1 MHLLLEVIR
10 QKEPPI
16 ERAVVASEEMMALLL
31 GLLAREPTQR
41 LRVEDLRRNQLFTR
55 CAEMPPSSAMAQGQ
69 LARDEAKEELRSALP
84 LAMVA
89 LRPQA
94 MPMEPLRADANEDA
108 PTRSPTETGGELTR
122 STAPGTLLSGRQ
134 ARTSRCSQARAR
146 RHACL
151 ASFMTS
157 QVQPSISVCWN
168 LADASNRGPVSARLN
183 SSPCTVIM

>member
-1 MHLLLEVIR
+1 VHLLLEEIR
-10 QKEPPI
+10 QKEPLI

-55 CAEMPPSSAMAQGQ
+55 CAEMPPSSAMAQRQ

-108 PTRSPTETGGELTR
+108 PTRSPTETGGELTEHR
-122 STAPGTLLSGRQ
+122 TRNTAVREAGKDKQVLTGPREASRVPGQL
-134 ARTSRCSQARAR
+134 
-146 RHACL
+146 HD
-151 ASFMTS
+151 
-157 QVQPSISVCWN
+157 QP
-168 LADASNRGPVSARLN
+168 GSAEYLN
-183 SSPCTVIM
+183 VLEC